1 VSVYKCR
8 YVSILYTHFFLLL
21 SSDQAQEARC
31 LKFDAATVNS
41 DGTSLAIMSMPSQ
54 QKRKLCTDEELDEA
68 HLIAEQRERL
78 KVEVVYPI

>member
-1 VSVYKCR
+1 MSVYKCR

-21 SSDQAQEARC
+21 ISQTSTRSKVFD
-31 LKFDAATVNS
+31 DAATVNS